1 MGDEATPI
9 HGGEIVNKVDRAA
22 ELNKQITELTKEL
35 NDLKADIKSAG
46 EGSSA
51 GEKYVAIVKGRATR
65 KLNQEKATE
74 VAKRLGAKWLLKTI
88 VDEEK
93 LEDSLASGELSAEE
107 FVGCVDE
114 KKTYAVTFKEKK

>member
-1 MGDEATPI
+1 M
-9 HGGEIVNKVDRAA
+9 NKVDRDA

>member
-1 MGDEATPI
+1 MGDETTPI
-9 HGGEIVNKVDRAA
+9 HGGEIMNKIDRAA

-51 GEKYVAIVKGRATR
+51 GEKYVALVKERVMR

-74 VAKRLGAKWLLKTI
+74 VAKKLGAKWLLKTI

>member
-1 MGDEATPI
+1 MGDETTPI

-22 ELNKQITELTKEL
+22 ELNKQIVELTKEL
-35 NDLKADIKSAG
+35 NDLKADIKSTG

-51 GEKYVAIVKGRATR
+51 GEKYVAIVKGRVTR
-65 KLNQEKATE
+65 KLNQEKTTE
-74 VAKRLGAKWLLKTI
+74 VVKRLGAKWLLKTI

>member
-1 MGDEATPI
+1 M
-9 HGGEIVNKVDRAA
+9 NKVDRAA

-35 NDLKADIKSAG
+35 NELKIDIKSTG
-46 EGSSA
+46 EGSSD
-51 GEKYVAIVKGRATR
+51 GEKYVAVVKERVTR

-93 LEDSLASGELSAEE
+93 LEDSLASGELLAEE
-107 FVGCVDE
+107 FVECVDE